1 MIDKRFLEDLSQ
13 QISRLLPQ
21 AEAAGE
27 DIKKT
32 VSSALQKSFSRLDLL
47 TREEFDA
54 QQAALSRAQ
63 ERVTELEADIAMLEA
78 RLGELEKEHQ
88 AP

>member
-32 VSSALQKSFSRLDLL
+32 VSSALQKGFSRLDLL

-78 RLGELEKEHQ
+78 RLGELEKKHQ

>member
-13 QISRLLPQ
+13 QISRLLPH

-32 VSSALQKSFSRLDLL
+32 VSSALQKGFSRLDLL

>member
-78 RLGELEKEHQ
+78 RLGELEKKHQ

>member
-27 DIKKT
+27 DIRKT
-32 VSSALQKSFSRLDLL
+32 VSSALQMGFSKLDLL

-54 QQAALSRAQ
+54 QRAALSRAQ
-63 ERVTELEADIAMLEA
+63 ERIAQLEADIAALES
-78 RLGELEKEHQ
+78 RLNEMQKT
-88 AP
+88 A